1 MLTDYLVMTVTDAA
15 PSADEGDPPQI
26 RTVNAPDGMVILSAF
41 AYYYAA
47 YDNAPTD
54 LAQAYDSKPAF
65 VSIALDGTSVDILSA
80 PIMSAQYPS
89 SAVVQL
95 VCAREVTS

>member
-1 MLTDYLVMTVTDAA
+1 VLTDYLVMTVTDAA
-15 PSADEGDPPQI
+15 PSVDEGDPQQI
-26 RTVNAPDGMVILSAF
+26 RTVHAPDGMVILSASG
-41 AYYYAA
+41 YYYPN

-54 LAQAYDSKPAF
+54 LAQAYDTKPVF
-65 VSIALDGTSVDILSA
+65 LSISSDGTSVDILSA